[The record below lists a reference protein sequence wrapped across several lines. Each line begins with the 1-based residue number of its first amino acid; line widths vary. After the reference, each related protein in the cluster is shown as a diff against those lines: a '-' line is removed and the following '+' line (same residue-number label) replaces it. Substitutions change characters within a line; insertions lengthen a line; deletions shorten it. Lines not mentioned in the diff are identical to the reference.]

1 MARPSIESTV
11 TEKVTK
17 YIEESVALP
26 YGRMPLSTLA
36 VAKAIGH
43 DRRVLKKYGLDVVIS
58 TADKKASRGAKS
70 GQDAKRRSLEERIDA
85 EKHENEKLT
94 AQVNSLLAQL
104 ALVEGNAKRLGV
116 DPEELYKPI
125 TPPDRRVPNIFKNK
139 GRRPGARH

>member
-11 TEKVTK
+11 IEKVAK
-17 YIEESVALP
+17 YIDESMILP
-26 YGRMPLSTLA
+26 YGKMPLSTLA
-36 VAKAIGH
+36 VATAIGH

-58 TADKKASRGAKS
+58 TADKKASRGARS
-70 GQDAKRRSLEERIDA
+70 GKDAKRRSLEERIDA

-94 AQVNSLLAQL
+94 TQVNSLLAQL

-125 TPPDRRVPNIFKNK
+125 TPPDRRVPSIFKNK
-139 GRRPGARH
+139 GKRPGARH